1 MKIHSL
7 KSCDTCKKA
16 IKALIAAGHTPQI
29 IDVRTDGIDANALKG
44 WIAKKGVETVINRR
58 STTWRGLDENQRAEA
73 EVPDGAAALIL
84 ANPTLLKRP
93 VIETGNALYI
103 GWTKEAQAALALA

>member
-16 IKALIAAGHTPQI
+16 IKALTAAGHNPEV
-29 IDVRTDGIDANALKG
+29 IDVRNDGIDAAALNG
-44 WIAKKGVETVINRR
+44 WLTEAGVDVVVNKR
-58 STTWRGLDENQRAEA
+58 STTWRGLADDQRAEA
-73 EVPDGAAALIL
+73 ETSTGAATLIL

-93 VIETGNALYI
+93 VIEADGSLYI
-103 GWTKEAQAALALA
+103 GWTKEAQSALL